1 MKIKKF
7 YDTSSL
13 LLLQDIEES
22 FVISSITL
30 DEIEHI
36 KSSNNKNSELQANA
50 RKLIHWLE
58 NNSDKYDVILYKSN
72 FISELAEQGFEITND
87 LKILGCALEYNK
99 SAPIKFITNDL
110 CLKHIAQL
118 FLPVESI
125 REKFDAYTGYKHL
138 RLSDGEIADLYTKK
152 PRMNHDLLPNE
163 YGIIY
168 DENGDLVDIVCW
180 TGEYYRPINSK
191 PINSKFFGK
200 VSPYDI
206 YQKMAID
213 SMRNNQ
219 LTIFRGPAGSAK
231 SYLALTYLFSLL
243 EKQEINRLY
252 IFCNP
257 VATLDSAKLGFYP
270 GDRNS
275 KLLDSQIGNF
285 LVSKFGDYTYVE
297 SLVNSGRIMLIPCA
311 DLRGVSIPEGS
322 GVYITEAQNSTKALM
337 KLMLQ
342 RIESGVKCIIEGDD
356 LAQVDLATYQ
366 NHNNGLRQAS
376 KIFRGQSIYGEVYL
390 PNCYRGEIAQIAEKM

>member
-1 MKIKKF
+1 MIKKF

-13 LLLQDIEES
+13 LLETNFEDDFI
-22 FVISSITL
+22 ISSITL
-30 DEIEHI
+30 DELEHI
-36 KSSNNKNSELQANA
+36 KTAGTKSAETQTQA
-50 RKLIHWLE
+50 RHLLHWLDE
-58 NNSDKYDVILYKSN
+58 NSNKYTVVLYQTPY
-72 FISELAEQGFEITND
+72 IAELVKQGFEITND
-87 LKILGCALEYNK
+87 LKILGCALEYSK
-99 SAPIKFITNDL
+99 SVSIRFITNDL

-118 FLPVESI
+118 FLPIESV
-125 REKFDAYTGYKHL
+125 REKIDTYTGYKHL
-138 RLSDGEIADLYTKK
+138 RLSDEEIADLYVEK
-152 PRMNHDLLPNE
+152 PIMSHNLLPNE

-180 TGEYYRPINSK
+180 TGEYYRAINNK

-200 VSPYDI
+200 VLPYDI

-390 PNCYRGEIAQIAEKM
+390 PNCYRSEIAQIAEKM